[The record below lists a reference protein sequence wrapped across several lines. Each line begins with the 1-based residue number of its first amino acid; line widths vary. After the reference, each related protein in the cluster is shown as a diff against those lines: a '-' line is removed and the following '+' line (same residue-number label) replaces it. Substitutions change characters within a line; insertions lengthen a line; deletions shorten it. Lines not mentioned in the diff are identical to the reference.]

1 MFNLKTLKF
10 KRNLKGQASVSRI
23 DFEGNFYYKFIG
35 NLKQAKTSGMKHLL
49 EKVFQL
55 SQRNTNIKIEFIAG
69 VTTFMTMSYII
80 FVQPVV
86 LSHAGIVFGAGLIA
100 TCVGSAIGSVIMAL
114 LANYPIALAPG
125 MGENFFFAYTVVGS
139 MGLSWQSALAI
150 VFLSGVLFSILSL
163 VKLREAVIDAMP
175 GCLKNSIATGIGLF
189 ITLIGFI
196 QAGIIK
202 INSGTH
208 LPQLGEIHRAEV
220 LISIAGL
227 IFTSVLLARGVR
239 GSILIGIIFSAVL
252 SIILG
257 IVKFEGKL
265 IAFPE
270 VKESAIFK
278 LDFSNFFDITFL
290 VAVLVFLYMVLFD
303 TVGTLIGVGQA
314 AGLVGKDGKL
324 PRAERALLSDAL
336 GTTFGALL
344 GTSTV
349 TAYIESASGVA
360 VGGRTG
366 LTSIF
371 VALFFL
377 ISLFFYPIVKLIG
390 GGIEIEPGYVLH
402 PITAPALIIV
412 GSMMVRPVIN
422 INWDDI
428 TDSIP
433 AFITM
438 LGIPLTFSIADGI
451 ALGFVSYTVV
461 KLFSGRFKEINW
473 MIIILTLVFLARYIF
488 LALK

>member
-1 MFNLKTLKF
+1 MK
-10 KRNLKGQASVSRI
+10 
-23 DFEGNFYYKFIG
+23 NF
-35 NLKQAKTSGMKHLL
+35 L
-49 EKVFQL
+49 EKLFQL
-55 SQRNTNIKIEFIAG
+55 DQRNTTVKIEFIAG

-86 LSHAGIVFGAGLIA
+86 LSHAGIDFGAGLIA
-100 TCVGSAIGSVIMAL
+100 TCIGSAIGSVIMAL

-125 MGENFFFAYTVVGS
+125 MGENFFFSYTVVKG

-150 VFLSGVLFSILSL
+150 VFISGVLFSILSL

-175 GCLKNSIATGIGLF
+175 MCLKNSIATGIGLF

-202 INSGTH
+202 INSGTN
-208 LPQLGEIHRAEV
+208 LPQLGEIYRVEV
-220 LISIAGL
+220 IISIVGL
-227 IFTSVLLARGVR
+227 IFTSVLLSRGIK
-239 GSILIGIIFSAVL
+239 GSILIGIIFSAIL
-252 SIILG
+252 AIILG
-257 IVKFEGKL
+257 VVKFDGKIFSL
-265 IAFPE
+265 PE
-270 VKESAIFK
+270 VKEPAFLK
-278 LDFSNFFDITFL
+278 LDFSNFFDISFI

-303 TVGTLIGVGQA
+303 TVGTLIGVGHS

-371 VALFFL
+371 VAFFFL
-377 ISLFFYPIVKLIG
+377 ISLFFYPIIKLIG
-390 GGIEIEPGYVLH
+390 GGVEIVPGYVLY

-412 GSMMVRPVIN
+412 GSMMVRPVVN
-422 INWDDI
+422 IHWDDY
-428 TDSIP
+428 TEAIP

-451 ALGFVSYTVV
+451 ALGFTSYTLV
-461 KLFSGRFKEINW
+461 KLLSGRTKDVNLF
-473 MIIILTLVFLARYIF
+473 IIILTLIFLARYIF
-488 LALK
+488 IVLK

>member
-1 MFNLKTLKF
+1 MRNFLEKIFELS
-10 KRNLKGQASVSRI
+10 KRNTSV
-23 DFEGNFYYKFIG
+23 
-35 NLKQAKTSGMKHLL
+35 
-49 EKVFQL
+49 
-55 SQRNTNIKIEFIAG
+55 KIEFIAG

-86 LSHAGIVFGAGLIA
+86 LSHAGIDFGAGLIA

-150 VFLSGVLFSILSL
+150 VFLSGVLFSILSV

-189 ITLIGFI
+189 ITLIGLI
-196 QAGIIK
+196 QSGIIK
-202 INSGTH
+202 INPVSH
-208 LPQLGEIHRAEV
+208 LPQLGEIHRPEV
-220 LISIAGL
+220 LLSIFGL
-227 IFTSVLLARGVR
+227 LLTSILLARGVR
-239 GSILIGIIFSAVL
+239 GSILIGILFSTMVA
-252 SIILG
+252 IILG
-257 IVKFEGKL
+257 IVKFEGKIISL
-265 IAFPE
+265 PE
-270 VKESAIFK
+270 VKESAFLK
-278 LDFSNFFDITFL
+278 LDFSNFFDISFL

-371 VALFFL
+371 VAFFFL
-377 ISLFFYPIVKLIG
+377 ISLLFFPLVKLIG
-390 GGIEIEPGYVLH
+390 GGVEIAPGYVLY

-412 GSMMVRPVIN
+412 GSMMVRPVVN
-422 INWDDI
+422 INWDDY
-428 TDSIP
+428 TEAIP

-438 LGIPLTFSIADGI
+438 LGIPLTYSIADGI
-451 ALGFVSYTVV
+451 ALGFTSYAIV
-461 KLFSGRFKEINW
+461 KLFSGRFRDINW
-473 MIIILTLVFLARYIF
+473 IIILLTLIFLARYIF
-488 LALK
+488 IALK

>member
-1 MFNLKTLKF
+1 MSK
-10 KRNLKGQASVSRI
+10 
-23 DFEGNFYYKFIG
+23 
-35 NLKQAKTSGMKHLL
+35 LL
-49 EKVFQL
+49 ENLFEL
-55 SQRNTNIKIEFIAG
+55 SKRNTNIKIEFVAG

-86 LSHAGIVFGAGLIA
+86 LSHAGIDFGAGLIA

-125 MGENFFFAYTVVGS
+125 MGQNFFFSYTVVGS
-139 MGLSWQSALAI
+139 MGFSWQSALTI
-150 VFLSGVLFSILSL
+150 VFLSGVLFSVLSL
-163 VKLREAVIDAMP
+163 VKLREAVLDAMP
-175 GCLKNSIATGIGLF
+175 KGLKHSIATGIGLF

-202 INSGTH
+202 IDSGTN
-208 LPQLGEIHRAEV
+208 LPQLGEIHRIEV
-220 LISIAGL
+220 LISIFGL
-227 IFTSVLLARGVR
+227 IFTSVLLARGIR
-239 GSILIGIIFSAVL
+239 GAILIGIFFSTILA
-252 SIILG
+252 IILG
-257 IVKFEGKL
+257 VIKFEGKVISL
-265 IAFPE
+265 PE
-270 VKESAIFK
+270 VKESAILK
-278 LDFSNFFDITFL
+278 LDFSNLFDITFI

-324 PRAERALLSDAL
+324 PKAERALLSDAL
-336 GTTFGALL
+336 ATTFGALL

-366 LTSIF
+366 LTAIF

-377 ISLFFYPIVKLIG
+377 ISLLFYPIVKLVG
-390 GGIEIEPGYVLH
+390 GGVEVSAGYVLY

-412 GSMMVRPVIN
+412 GSLMVKPIVN

-428 TDSIP
+428 TEAIP
-433 AFITM
+433 AFIMM

-451 ALGFVSYTVV
+451 ALGFTSYVIV
-461 KLFSGRFKEINW
+461 KLFSGRHKEINW
-473 MIIILTLVFLARYIF
+473 IIIALTFVFLARYIF

>member
-1 MFNLKTLKF
+1 MLYP
-10 KRNLKGQASVSRI
+10 V
-23 DFEGNFYYKFIG
+23 
-35 NLKQAKTSGMKHLL
+35 MKDIL
-49 EKVFQL
+49 EKTFEI
-55 SQRNTNIKIEFIAG
+55 SKRNTNIKIEFIAG
-69 VTTFMTMSYII
+69 ITTFMTMSYII

-86 LSHAGIVFGAGLIA
+86 LSHAGIDFGAGLIA
-100 TCVGSAIGSVIMAL
+100 TCIGSAIGSIIMAL

-139 MGLSWQSALAI
+139 MKLSWQSALAI
-150 VFLSGVLFSILSL
+150 VFLSGVLFSVLSL

-189 ITLIGFI
+189 ITLIGFL
-196 QAGIIK
+196 QGGIIK

-208 LPQLGEIHRAEV
+208 LPQLGEIHRIEV
-220 LISIAGL
+220 LISIIGL
-227 IFTSVLLARGVR
+227 IFTSILLARGVK
-239 GSILIGIIFSAVL
+239 GSILIGIIFSTIL
-252 SIILG
+252 SVILG
-257 IVKFEGKL
+257 VVKFEGKIFSL
-265 IAFPE
+265 PE
-270 VKESAIFK
+270 VKESAFLK
-278 LDFSNFFDITFL
+278 LDFSNFFDITFI

-324 PRAERALLSDAL
+324 PRAEKALLSDAL

-371 VALFFL
+371 VAFFFL

-390 GGIEIEPGYVLH
+390 GGVELAPGYVLY

-412 GSMMVRPVIN
+412 GSMMVRPVVQ
-422 INWDDI
+422 INWEDF
-428 TDSIP
+428 TESIP

-438 LGIPLTFSIADGI
+438 LAIPLTFSIADGI
-451 ALGFVSYTVV
+451 AIGFTSYTLV

-473 MIIILTLVFLARYIF
+473 IIIVLTFVFLARYIF

>member
-1 MFNLKTLKF
+1 MK
-10 KRNLKGQASVSRI
+10 
-23 DFEGNFYYKFIG
+23 NF
-35 NLKQAKTSGMKHLL
+35 L
-49 EKVFQL
+49 ERLFQL
-55 SQRNTNIKIEFIAG
+55 NQRNTNVKIEFIAG
-69 VTTFMTMSYII
+69 ITTFMTMSYII

-86 LSHAGIVFGAGLIA
+86 LSHAGIDFGAGLVA

-125 MGENFFFAYTVVGS
+125 MGENFFFSYTVVKG

-150 VFLSGVLFSILSL
+150 VFISGVLFSILSL

-175 GCLKNSIATGIGLF
+175 MCLKNSIATGIGLF

-196 QAGIIK
+196 QGGIIK

-208 LPQLGEIHRAEV
+208 LPQLGEIHRIEV
-220 LISIAGL
+220 IISIIGL
-227 IFTSVLLARGVR
+227 IFISVLLSHGVK
-239 GSILIGIIFSAVL
+239 GSILIGIIFSTILAIVL
-252 SIILG
+252 G
-257 IVKFEGKL
+257 VVKFDGKIFSL
-265 IAFPE
+265 PE
-270 VKESAIFK
+270 VKEPAFLR
-278 LDFSNFFDITFL
+278 LDFSNFFDISFII
-290 VAVLVFLYMVLFD
+290 AVLVFLYMVLFD
-303 TVGTLIGVGQA
+303 TVGTLIGVGHA

-371 VALFFL
+371 VAIFFL
-377 ISLFFYPIVKLIG
+377 ISLFFYPIIKLIG
-390 GGIEIEPGYVLH
+390 GGVEIAPGYVLY

-412 GSMMVRPVIN
+412 GSMMVRPVVN
-422 INWDDI
+422 IHWDDY
-428 TDSIP
+428 TEAIP

-451 ALGFVSYTVV
+451 ALGFTSYTLV
-461 KLFSGRFKEINW
+461 KLLSGRVKDVNFF
-473 MIIILTLVFLARYIF
+473 IIILTLIFLARYIF
-488 LALK
+488 IMLK

>member
-1 MFNLKTLKF
+1 MN
-10 KRNLKGQASVSRI
+10 N
-23 DFEGNFYYKFIG
+23 
-35 NLKQAKTSGMKHLL
+35 LL
-49 EKVFQL
+49 EKVFEL
-55 SQRNTNIKIEFIAG
+55 GKRNTNIKIEFIAG

-86 LSHAGIVFGAGLIA
+86 LSHAGIDFGAGLVA
-100 TCVGSAIGSVIMAL
+100 TCLGSAIGSVIMAL

-125 MGENFFFAYTVVGS
+125 MGQNFFFSYTVVGS
-139 MGLSWQSALAI
+139 MGFSWQSALAI
-150 VFLSGVLFSILSL
+150 VFLSGILFSLLSL
-163 VKLREAVIDAMP
+163 VRLREAVLDAMP
-175 GCLKNSIATGIGLF
+175 KSLKHSIATGIGLF

-202 INSGTH
+202 INSGTN
-208 LPQLGEIHRAEV
+208 LPQLGEIHRIEV
-220 LISIAGL
+220 LISIFGL
-227 IFTSVLLARGVR
+227 IFTSILLARGVR
-239 GSILIGIIFSAVL
+239 GAILIGILFSTILA
-252 SIILG
+252 IILG
-257 IVKFEGKL
+257 VIKFEGKVISL
-265 IAFPE
+265 PE
-270 VKESAIFK
+270 VKESAILK
-278 LDFSNFFDITFL
+278 LDFSNFFDITFI

-324 PRAERALLSDAL
+324 PKAEKALLSDAL
-336 GTTFGALL
+336 ATTFGALL

-371 VALFFL
+371 VAFFFL
-377 ISLFFYPIVKLIG
+377 ISLLFYPIVKLVG
-390 GGIEIEPGYVLH
+390 GGVEVSAGYVLY

-412 GSMMVRPVIN
+412 GSLMVKPIVN
-422 INWDDI
+422 IDWDDI
-428 TDSIP
+428 TEAIP
-433 AFITM
+433 AFIMM

-451 ALGFVSYTVV
+451 ALGFTSYVIV
-461 KLFSGRFKEINW
+461 KLFSGRYREINW
-473 MIIILTLVFLARYIF
+473 IIIILTFVFLARYIF

>member
-1 MFNLKTLKF
+1 
-10 KRNLKGQASVSRI
+10 
-23 DFEGNFYYKFIG
+23 
-35 NLKQAKTSGMKHLL
+35 MKNLL
-49 EKVFQL
+49 EKLFQL
-55 SQRNTNIKIEFIAG
+55 SQRNTTVKIEFIAG

-86 LSHAGIVFGAGLIA
+86 LSNAGIDFGAGLIA
-100 TCVGSAIGSVIMAL
+100 TCIGSAIGSIIMAL

-125 MGENFFFAYTVVGS
+125 MGENFFFSYTVVKG

-150 VFLSGVLFSILSL
+150 VFISGVLFSILSL

-175 GCLKNSIATGIGLF
+175 MCLKNSIATGIGLF

-208 LPQLGEIHRAEV
+208 LPQLGEIHRVEV
-220 LISIAGL
+220 IISIIGL
-227 IFTSVLLARGVR
+227 IFTSVLLSRGVK
-239 GSILIGIIFSAVL
+239 GSILIGIIFSTVL
-252 SIILG
+252 AIVLG
-257 IVKFEGKL
+257 VVKFDGKIFSL
-265 IAFPE
+265 PE
-270 VKESAIFK
+270 VKEPAFLK
-278 LDFSNFFDITFL
+278 LDFSNFFDISFI

-303 TVGTLIGVGQA
+303 TVGTLIGVGHS

-371 VALFFL
+371 VAFFFL
-377 ISLFFYPIVKLIG
+377 ISLFFYPIIKLIG
-390 GGIEIEPGYVLH
+390 GGVEIAPGYVLY

-412 GSMMVRPVIN
+412 GSMMVRPVVN
-422 INWDDI
+422 IQWDDY
-428 TDSIP
+428 TEAIP

-451 ALGFVSYTVV
+451 ALGFTSYTLV
-461 KLFSGRFKEINW
+461 KLLSGRARDVNLF
-473 MIIILTLVFLARYIF
+473 IIILTLIFLARYIF
-488 LALK
+488 IVLK

>member
-1 MFNLKTLKF
+1 MKNFLDRVFELKARNTTLK
-10 KRNLKGQASVSRI
+10 V
-23 DFEGNFYYKFIG
+23 
-35 NLKQAKTSGMKHLL
+35 
-49 EKVFQL
+49 
-55 SQRNTNIKIEFIAG
+55 EFIAG

-86 LSHAGIVFGAGLIA
+86 LSHAGIDFGAGLIA

-125 MGENFFFAYTVVGS
+125 MGENFFFSYTVVKS

-150 VFLSGVLFSILSL
+150 VFISGVLFSILSL

-175 GCLKNSIATGIGLF
+175 GCLRNSIATGIGLF

-208 LPQLGEIHRAEV
+208 LPQIGEIHRTEV
-220 LISIAGL
+220 IVSIVGL
-227 IFTSVLLARGVR
+227 IFISVLLARGVK
-239 GSILIGIIFSAVL
+239 GSILIGIIFSTIL

-257 IVKFEGKL
+257 IVKFEGKVVSL
-265 IAFPE
+265 PE
-270 VKESAIFK
+270 VKETAFLR
-278 LDFSNFFDITFL
+278 LDFSNFFDISFL

-303 TVGTLIGVGQA
+303 TVGTLIGVGHA

-371 VALFFL
+371 VAIFFL
-377 ISLFFYPIVKLIG
+377 ISLFFYPVVKLIG
-390 GGIEIEPGYVLH
+390 GGIEIAPGYVLY

-412 GSMMVRPVIN
+412 GSMMVRPMVDIK
-422 INWDDI
+422 WDDF
-428 TDSIP
+428 TESIP
-433 AFITM
+433 AFIAM

-451 ALGFVSYTVV
+451 AIGFISYTFV
-461 KLFSGRFKEINW
+461 KLFSGRAREINFL
-473 MIIILTLVFLARYIF
+473 IIVLTLIFLARYIF
-488 LALK
+488 IVLK

>member
-1 MFNLKTLKF
+1 M
-10 KRNLKGQASVSRI
+10 RN
-23 DFEGNFYYKFIG
+23 F
-35 NLKQAKTSGMKHLL
+35 L
-49 EKVFQL
+49 ERTFQL
-55 SQRNTNIKIEFIAG
+55 SQRGTTVKIEFVAG

-86 LSHAGIVFGAGLIA
+86 LSHAGVDFGAGLIA

-125 MGENFFFAYTVVGS
+125 MGENFFFSYTVVKG

-150 VFLSGVLFSILSL
+150 VFISGVLFSILSL
-163 VKLREAVIDAMP
+163 MKLREAVIDAMP
-175 GCLKNSIATGIGLF
+175 MCLKNSIATGIGLF
-189 ITLIGFI
+189 ITLIGFV

-202 INSGTH
+202 INSETH
-208 LPQLGEIHRAEV
+208 LPRLGEIHRVEV
-220 LISIAGL
+220 IISIVGL
-227 IFTSVLLARGVR
+227 IFTSVLLSRGVK
-239 GSILIGIIFSAVL
+239 GSILLGIIFSTILA
-252 SIILG
+252 IIFG
-257 IVKFEGKL
+257 IVKFEGKIFSL
-265 IAFPE
+265 PE
-270 VKESAIFK
+270 VKEPAFLR
-278 LDFSNFFDITFL
+278 LDFSNFLDISFI

-303 TVGTLIGVGQA
+303 TVGTLIGVGRA
-314 AGLVGKDGKL
+314 AGLVEKDGKL
-324 PRAERALLSDAL
+324 PRAEKALLSDAL

-371 VALFFL
+371 VAIFFL
-377 ISLFFYPIVKLIG
+377 ISLLFYPIIKLIG
-390 GGIEIEPGYVLH
+390 GGVEIAPGYVLY

-412 GSMMVRPVIN
+412 GSMMVRPVVDIR
-422 INWDDI
+422 WDDY
-428 TDSIP
+428 TEAIP

-451 ALGFVSYTVV
+451 ALGFTSYTLV
-461 KLFSGRFKEINW
+461 KLLGGRVKDVNLF
-473 MIIILTLVFLARYIF
+473 IIILTLIFLARYIF
-488 LALK
+488 IVLK

>member
-1 MFNLKTLKF
+1 M
-10 KRNLKGQASVSRI
+10 RN
-23 DFEGNFYYKFIG
+23 F
-35 NLKQAKTSGMKHLL
+35 L
-49 EKVFQL
+49 ERVFQL
-55 SQRNTNIKIEFIAG
+55 SQRTTTVKIEFIAG

-86 LSHAGIVFGAGLIA
+86 LSHAGIDFGAGLIA

-125 MGENFFFAYTVVGS
+125 MGENFFFSYTVVKG

-175 GCLKNSIATGIGLF
+175 MCLKNSIATGIGLF

-202 INSGTH
+202 INPGTH
-208 LPQLGEIHRAEV
+208 LPQLGEIHRVEV
-220 LISIAGL
+220 IISIVGL
-227 IFTSVLLARGVR
+227 IFTSVLLSRGVK
-239 GSILIGIIFSAVL
+239 GSILIGIIFSTILA
-252 SIILG
+252 IILG
-257 IVKFEGKL
+257 VVKFEGE
-265 IAFPE
+265 IFSFPE
-270 VKESAIFK
+270 VKEPAFLR
-278 LDFSNFFDITFL
+278 LDFSNFLDISFI

-371 VALFFL
+371 VAIFFL
-377 ISLFFYPIVKLIG
+377 ISLLFYPIVKLIG
-390 GGIEIEPGYVLH
+390 GGVEIAPGYVLY

-412 GSMMVRPVIN
+412 GSMMVRPVVN
-422 INWDDI
+422 IQWDDY
-428 TDSIP
+428 TEAIP

-451 ALGFVSYTVV
+451 ALGFTSYTLV
-461 KLFSGRFKEINW
+461 KLLSGRTRDVNLF
-473 MIIILTLVFLARYIF
+473 IIILTFIFLARYIF
-488 LALK
+488 IVLK

>member
-1 MFNLKTLKF
+1 M
-10 KRNLKGQASVSRI
+10 RN
-23 DFEGNFYYKFIG
+23 F
-35 NLKQAKTSGMKHLL
+35 L
-49 EKVFQL
+49 ERTFQL
-55 SQRNTNIKIEFIAG
+55 SQRGTTVKIEFVAG

-86 LSHAGIVFGAGLIA
+86 LSHAGVDFGAGLIA

-125 MGENFFFAYTVVGS
+125 MGENFFFSYTVVKG

-150 VFLSGVLFSILSL
+150 VFISGVLFSILSL
-163 VKLREAVIDAMP
+163 MKLREAVIDAMP
-175 GCLKNSIATGIGLF
+175 MCLKNSIATGIGLF
-189 ITLIGFI
+189 ITLIGFV

-202 INSGTH
+202 INSETH
-208 LPQLGEIHRAEV
+208 LPRLGEIHRVEV
-220 LISIAGL
+220 IISIVGL
-227 IFTSVLLARGVR
+227 IFTSVLLSRGVK
-239 GSILIGIIFSAVL
+239 GSILLGIIFSTILA
-252 SIILG
+252 IIFG
-257 IVKFEGKL
+257 IVKFEGKIFSL
-265 IAFPE
+265 PE
-270 VKESAIFK
+270 VKEPAFLR
-278 LDFSNFFDITFL
+278 LDFSNFLDISFI

-303 TVGTLIGVGQA
+303 TVGTLIGVGRA

-324 PRAERALLSDAL
+324 PRAEKALLSDAL

-371 VALFFL
+371 VAIFFL
-377 ISLFFYPIVKLIG
+377 ISLLFYPIIKLIG
-390 GGIEIEPGYVLH
+390 GGVEIAPGYVLY

-412 GSMMVRPVIN
+412 GSMMVRPVVDIR
-422 INWDDI
+422 WDDY
-428 TDSIP
+428 TEAIP

-451 ALGFVSYTVV
+451 ALGFTSYTLV
-461 KLFSGRFKEINW
+461 KLLGGRVKDVNLF
-473 MIIILTLVFLARYIF
+473 IIILTLIFLARYIF
-488 LALK
+488 IVLK

>member
-1 MFNLKTLKF
+1 M
-10 KRNLKGQASVSRI
+10 RNFLERI
-23 DFEGNFYYKFIG
+23 
-35 NLKQAKTSGMKHLL
+35 
-49 EKVFQL
+49 FQL
-55 SQRNTNIKIEFIAG
+55 SQRSTTVKIEFIAG

-86 LSHAGIVFGAGLIA
+86 LSHAGIDFGAGLIA
-100 TCVGSAIGSVIMAL
+100 TCVGSAVGSIIMAL

-125 MGENFFFAYTVVGS
+125 MGENFFFSYTVVKG

-175 GCLKNSIATGIGLF
+175 MCLKNSIATGIGLF

-208 LPQLGEIHRAEV
+208 LPQLGEIHRVEV
-220 LISIAGL
+220 IISIVGL
-227 IFTSVLLARGVR
+227 IFTSVLLSRGVK
-239 GSILIGIIFSAVL
+239 GSILIGIIFSTILA
-252 SIILG
+252 IILG
-257 IVKFEGKL
+257 VVKFEGKIFSL
-265 IAFPE
+265 PE
-270 VKESAIFK
+270 VKEPAFLR
-278 LDFSNFFDITFL
+278 LDFSNFLDISFI

-371 VALFFL
+371 VAIFFL
-377 ISLFFYPIVKLIG
+377 ISLLFYPIVKLIG
-390 GGIEIEPGYVLH
+390 GGVEVAPGYVLY

-412 GSMMVRPVIN
+412 GSMMVRPVVN
-422 INWDDI
+422 IQWDDY
-428 TDSIP
+428 TEAIP

-451 ALGFVSYTVV
+451 ALGFTSYTLV
-461 KLFSGRFKEINW
+461 KLLSGRTRDVNLF
-473 MIIILTLVFLARYIF
+473 IIILTFIFLARYIF
-488 LALK
+488 IVLK

>member
-1 MFNLKTLKF
+1 MSK
-10 KRNLKGQASVSRI
+10 
-23 DFEGNFYYKFIG
+23 
-35 NLKQAKTSGMKHLL
+35 LL
-49 EKVFQL
+49 ENLFEL
-55 SQRNTNIKIEFIAG
+55 SKRNTNIKIEFVAG

-86 LSHAGIVFGAGLIA
+86 LSHAGIDFGAGLIA

-125 MGENFFFAYTVVGS
+125 MGQNFFFSYTVVGS
-139 MGLSWQSALAI
+139 MGFSWQSALTI
-150 VFLSGVLFSILSL
+150 VFLSGVLFSVLSL
-163 VKLREAVIDAMP
+163 VKLREAVLDAMP
-175 GCLKNSIATGIGLF
+175 KGLKHSIATGIGLF

-202 INSGTH
+202 INSGTN
-208 LPQLGEIHRAEV
+208 LPQLGEIHRIEV
-220 LISIAGL
+220 LISIFGL
-227 IFTSVLLARGVR
+227 IFTSVLLARGIR
-239 GSILIGIIFSAVL
+239 GAILIGILFSTILA
-252 SIILG
+252 IILG
-257 IVKFEGKL
+257 VVKFEGKVISL
-265 IAFPE
+265 PE
-270 VKESAIFK
+270 VKESAILK
-278 LDFSNFFDITFL
+278 LDFSNLFDITFI

-324 PRAERALLSDAL
+324 PKAERALLSDAL
-336 GTTFGALL
+336 ATTFGALL

-366 LTSIF
+366 LTAIF

-377 ISLFFYPIVKLIG
+377 ISLLFYPIVKLVG
-390 GGIEIEPGYVLH
+390 GGVEVSAGYVLY

-412 GSMMVRPVIN
+412 GSLMVKPIVN

-428 TDSIP
+428 TEAIP
-433 AFITM
+433 AFIMM

-451 ALGFVSYTVV
+451 ALGFTSYVIV
-461 KLFSGRFKEINW
+461 KLFSGRHKEINW
-473 MIIILTLVFLARYIF
+473 IIIALTFVFLARYIF

>member
-1 MFNLKTLKF
+1 MSK
-10 KRNLKGQASVSRI
+10 
-23 DFEGNFYYKFIG
+23 
-35 NLKQAKTSGMKHLL
+35 LL
-49 EKVFQL
+49 ENLFEL
-55 SQRNTNIKIEFIAG
+55 SKRNTNIKIEFVAG

-86 LSHAGIVFGAGLIA
+86 LSHAGIDFGAGLIA

-125 MGENFFFAYTVVGS
+125 MGQNFFFSYTVVGS
-139 MGLSWQSALAI
+139 MGFSWQSALTI
-150 VFLSGVLFSILSL
+150 VFLSGVLFSVLSL
-163 VKLREAVIDAMP
+163 VKLREAVLDAMP
-175 GCLKNSIATGIGLF
+175 KGLKHSIATGIGLF

-202 INSGTH
+202 INSGTN
-208 LPQLGEIHRAEV
+208 LPQLGEIHRIEV
-220 LISIAGL
+220 LISIFGL
-227 IFTSVLLARGVR
+227 IFTSVLLARGIR
-239 GSILIGIIFSAVL
+239 GAILIGIFFSTILA
-252 SIILG
+252 IILG
-257 IVKFEGKL
+257 VIKFEGKVISL
-265 IAFPE
+265 PE
-270 VKESAIFK
+270 VKESAILK
-278 LDFSNFFDITFL
+278 LDFSNLFDITFI

-324 PRAERALLSDAL
+324 PKAERALLSDAL
-336 GTTFGALL
+336 ATTFGALL

-366 LTSIF
+366 LTAIF

-377 ISLFFYPIVKLIG
+377 ISLLFYPIVKLVG
-390 GGIEIEPGYVLH
+390 GGVEVSAGYVLY

-412 GSMMVRPVIN
+412 GSLMVKPIVN

-428 TDSIP
+428 TEAIP
-433 AFITM
+433 AFIMM

-451 ALGFVSYTVV
+451 ALGFTSYVIV
-461 KLFSGRFKEINW
+461 KLFSGRHKEINW
-473 MIIILTLVFLARYIF
+473 IIIALTFVFLARYIF